1 MLDLDRWKQPRS
13 FLQFLRQI
21 LVARWQLLLL
31 LAIGVCLPLLV
42 FEQLA
47 VVVWRKPSGFS
58 WDTSILLAIHA
69 TAQPR
74 LDRIAS
80 TLTKFGVFHGVF
92 PAGVVLS
99 LVLLSLR
106 RWRSLTYWLLTLGG
120 SIVINR
126 TVKFWLHRVRPSLW
140 DAAAPELDFAFPSGH
155 AMSSMTF
162 VAALLLLTWGSRW
175 SVWVASLGSAFVVAI
190 GWTRLYLGVH
200 FPSDILAGW
209 LISIAWAIGVSLII
223 QPRIVQLSDLAADAP
238 PEETWSCVGSTGRR
252 SHLIFTQ
259 RSLLSEHPTQ
269 PMEQSDDL

>member
-1 MLDLDRWKQPRS
+1 MSDLDFWKWPQS
-13 FLQFLRQI
+13 FLQFLQQI

-47 VVVWRKPSGFS
+47 VVVWRNSGGFS
-58 WDTSILLAIHA
+58 WDDSILLAVHA
-69 TAQPR
+69 MAQPS
-74 LDRIAS
+74 LDRVAT
-80 TLTKFGVFHGVF
+80 TLTKFGVFRGVF
-92 PAGVVLS
+92 PASIVVS
-99 LVLLSLR
+99 LVLLYSR
-106 RWRSLTYWLLTLGG
+106 RWRSLAYWLITLSG

-126 TVKFWLHRVRPSLW
+126 TTKVWLHRVRPSLW
-140 DAAAPELDFAFPSGH
+140 DTPPELDFAFPSGH

-175 SVWVASLGSAFVVAI
+175 SVWVASLGSAFIVAI

-223 QPRIVQLSDLAADAP
+223 QPYRMSSPDQIAAVA
-238 PEETWSCVGSTGRR
+238 PEETSLTSEEVEAVG
-252 SHLIFTQ
+252 Q
-259 RSLLSEHPTQ
+259 E
-269 PMEQSDDL
+269 

>member
-1 MLDLDRWKQPRS
+1 MSDFDLWKQPRS
-13 FLQFLRQI
+13 FLQFLWQI

-47 VVVWRKPSGFS
+47 VVIWRNPDAFS
-58 WDTSILLAIHA
+58 WDDSILLAIHV

-74 LDRIAS
+74 LDQIAR
-80 TLTKFGVFHGVF
+80 TLTPFGVFRGVF
-92 PAGVVLS
+92 PAGVIVALA
-99 LVLLSLR
+99 LLYLR
-106 RWRSLTYWLLTLGG
+106 RWRSLAYWLITLSG
-120 SIVINR
+120 SIVLNR
-126 TVKFWLHRVRPSLW
+126 TAKVWLHRVRPSLW
-140 DAAAPELDFAFPSGH
+140 DTPPELDFAFPSGH

-209 LISIAWAIGVSLII
+209 LIAIAWAIGVSLII
-223 QPRIVQLSDLAADAP
+223 QPQPKPLPDLAAEAP
-238 PEETWSCVGSTGRR
+238 PPETSLTAEEVQSVG
-252 SHLIFTQ
+252 H
-259 RSLLSEHPTQ
+259 E
-269 PMEQSDDL
+269 